1 MCVNPLAKGGVI
13 VSSTSSSSAD
23 LCDVEIRNNNKEHD
37 WWPVKATSV
46 LLSGEFEEVW
56 REKSLFC
63 DPQLSF

>member
-37 WWPVKATSV
+37 
-46 LLSGEFEEVW
+46 
-56 REKSLFC
+56 
-63 DPQLSF
+63 